1 MELGDR
7 LKEYEKRSE
16 TNISA
21 DEHLIIRIDGHK
33 FSKFTKGLKKP
44 FDDIFRE
51 VMVKTTE
58 DLHERFNACSS
69 YTQSDEITLFIS
81 TTEDKMQGQNRP
93 HQFNGRTQK
102 IASLAGSYA
111 AICFNKHLSH
121 LVTEYKSIFVR
132 DDKINVFRKTRKE
145 EWDYYT
151 VLASKCNLAYF
162 DARAFGVPDISEV
175 ANGFIWRSRDC
186 IKNSKATFAQAY
198 CSHKELQNMNSEEQ
212 IQYTLEKY
220 NQDWNTIEDKYKF
233 GYLIK
238 KELYT
243 KDIDI
248 HAGEQET
255 CVRSRLNRL
264 SIPMNTYS
272 QELVDLIAVKSV

>member
-1 MELGDR
+1 MAQMELGDR

-16 TNISA
+16 TNISP

-33 FSKFTKGLKKP
+33 FSKFTRGLKKP

-51 VMVKTTE
+51 AMVRTTE
-58 DLHERFNACSS
+58 ELHERFNAHSS
-69 YTQSDEITLFIS
+69 YTQSDEITLFIP
-81 TTEDKMQGQNRP
+81 TTEDKMQEQNRP

-102 IASLAGSYA
+102 IASLASSYA
-111 AICFNKHLSH
+111 TVCFNKHFEKLIRE
-121 LVTEYKSIFVR
+121 VDADMM
-132 DDKINVFRKTRKE
+132 DDTYLWRVSEKIGN
-145 EWDYYT
+145 
-151 VLASKCNLAYF
+151 AYF
-162 DARAFGVPDISEV
+162 DARVFGVPDISEV
-175 ANGFIWRSRDC
+175 TNVFIWRSRDC

-220 NQDWNTIEDKYKF
+220 NQDWNTIDDKYKF

-243 KDIDI
+243 KDI
-248 HAGEQET
+248 GEQET
-255 CVRSRLNRL
+255 CVRSKLNRL
-264 SIPMNTYS
+264 CIPMNTYS
-272 QELVDLIAVKSV
+272 QKLVDLITIKSV

>member
-7 LKEYEKRSE
+7 IKEYENRSE

-21 DEHLIIRIDGHK
+21 DDHLIIRIDGHK
-33 FSKFTKGLKKP
+33 FSKFTKGFENP
-44 FDDIFRE
+44 FDDVFRE
-51 VMVKTTE
+51 AMVRTAE
-58 DLHERFNACSS
+58 DLHERFNAYTT
-69 YTQSDEITLFIS
+69 YTQSDEITLLLPVLKDRKD
-81 TTEDKMQGQNRP
+81 ELLE
-93 HQFNGRTQK
+93 HQFKGRTQK
-102 IASLAGSYA
+102 VASLTSAFTTVS
-111 AICFNKHLSH
+111 FNKHLRNI
-121 LVTEYKSIFVR
+121 Y
-132 DDKINVFRKTRKE
+132 KE
-145 EWDYYT
+145 EEVKHREIYDNAFRRT
-151 VLASKCNLAYF
+151 PEETESRNRLVFIGSKFDLAYF
-162 DARAFGVPDISEV
+162 DARVFGVPDISEV
-175 ANGFIWRSRDC
+175 ANVFIWRSRDC

-248 HAGEQET
+248 DVGGQET

-272 QELVDLIAVKSV
+272 QELVDLITIKSV

>member
-16 TNISA
+16 TSISP
-21 DEHLIIRIDGHK
+21 DEYLIIRIDGHK
-33 FSKFTKGLKKP
+33 FSKFTKGFETP
-44 FDDIFRE
+44 FDDVFRE
-51 VMVKTTE
+51 AMVRTAE
-58 DLHERFNACSS
+58 DLHERFNAYTT
-69 YTQSDEITLFIS
+69 YTQSDEITLLLPVLKDRKD
-81 TTEDKMQGQNRP
+81 ELLE
-93 HQFNGRTQK
+93 HQFKGRTQK
-102 IASLAGSYA
+102 VASLASSFTTVS
-111 AICFNKHLSH
+111 FNKHLRDI
-121 LVTEYKSIFVR
+121 YKEEEVKHREIY
-132 DDKINVFRKTRKE
+132 DDAFRKTPE
-145 EWDYYT
+145 ET
-151 VLASKCNLAYF
+151 ESRNRLVFIRSKFDLAYF
-162 DARAFGVPDISEV
+162 DARVFGVPDISEV
-175 ANGFIWRSRDC
+175 ANVFIWRSRDC

-220 NQDWNTIEDKYKF
+220 NQDWNTIENKYKF

-248 HAGEQET
+248 DNGEQKT

-264 SIPMNTYS
+264 SIHMNTYS
-272 QELVDLIAVKSV
+272 QELVDLITIRSV

>member
-21 DEHLIIRIDGHK
+21 DEYLIIRIDGHK
-33 FSKFTKGLKKP
+33 FSKFTKGFLRP
-44 FDDIFRE
+44 FDDVFRE

-58 DLHERFNACSS
+58 ELHERFNAYTS
-69 YTQSDEITLFIS
+69 YTQSDEITLFIPIM
-81 TTEDKMQGQNRP
+81 EDKMQGQNRP

-102 IASLAGSYA
+102 IASLASSYA
-111 AICFNKHLSH
+111 TVCFNKHLSL
-121 LVTEYKSIFVR
+121 LVTMYKSII
-132 DDKINVFRKTRKE
+132 DENDKFNVYRMTRKK

-151 VLASKCNLAYF
+151 KLVSKCNLAYF
-162 DARAFGVPDISEV
+162 DARVFGVPNISEV
-175 ANGFIWRSRDC
+175 ANVFIWRSRDC

-272 QELVDLIAVKSV
+272 QELVDLITIKSV